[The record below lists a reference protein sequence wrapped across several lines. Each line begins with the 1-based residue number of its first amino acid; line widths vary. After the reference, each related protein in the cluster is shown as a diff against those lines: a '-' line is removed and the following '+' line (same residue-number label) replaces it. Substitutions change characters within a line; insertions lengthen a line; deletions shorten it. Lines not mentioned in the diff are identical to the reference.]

1 MSTGNS
7 LDMTPQDEEIIKA
20 NDATIKDMEVS
31 FHITQKH
38 LKCTHSLS
46 EVCNCKCSD
55 VQLVAEKSCEGIG
68 CYCGMSCMK
77 SICVWCRVLQ

>member
-31 FHITQKH
+31 FHITRKH
-38 LKCTHSLS
+38 LVYSF
-46 EVCNCKCSD
+46 V
-55 VQLVAEKSCEGIG
+55 V
-68 CYCGMSCMK
+68 
-77 SICVWCRVLQ
+77 